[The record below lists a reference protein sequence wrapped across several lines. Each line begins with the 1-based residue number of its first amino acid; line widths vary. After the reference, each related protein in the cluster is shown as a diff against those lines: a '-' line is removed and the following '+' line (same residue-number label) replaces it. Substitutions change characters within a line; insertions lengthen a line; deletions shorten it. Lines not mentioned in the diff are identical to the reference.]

1 MKHSEGYGGKNAPMG
16 SKKKLTQ
23 KDMGALIK
31 HSKMHDGG
39 MKSKH
44 MTTMIAEMKKGKT
57 FSEAHNI
64 AKKGDKKSEK
74 KSTITLGGK
83 KIEIKDGALRK
94 QLGVPDDE
102 KIPMNLLRRIMDAD
116 VGDMID
122 NPFKKSKL
130 KVTALLKR
138 RASLGRTLKKMK
150 K

>member
-44 MTTMIAEMKKGKT
+44 MTTMISEMKKGKT
-57 FSEAHNI
+57 FGEAHNI
-64 AKKGDKKSEK
+64 AKGNGK

-83 KIEIKDGALRK
+83 KIEMKYGALRK

-102 KIPMNLLRRIMDAD
+102 KITMNLLRRIMDAD

-122 NPFKKSKL
+122 NPFKKTKL
-130 KVTALLKR
+130 KVTTLLKR